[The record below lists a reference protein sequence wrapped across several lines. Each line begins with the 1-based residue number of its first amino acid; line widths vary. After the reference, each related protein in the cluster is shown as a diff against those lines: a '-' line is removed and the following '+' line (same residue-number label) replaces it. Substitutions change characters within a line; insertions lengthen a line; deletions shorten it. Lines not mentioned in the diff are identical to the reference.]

1 MKILNINNTV
11 FRHLSTYLF
20 INYEIQKQIKT
31 KFLLK
36 QTLLNI
42 NKFSMFVEI
51 FINFLRLNL
60 TDFKLKSCFI
70 NTNLG
75 EVF

>member
-11 FRHLSTYLF
+11 FRHLNTYLF